1 MFCPQF
7 NYRSLAVSQ
16 YVAVSHIYLLN
27 SWGALLPPSL
37 PHWQRF
43 YLWRRT
49 RHRTS
54 SHDRRRAEVG
64 GGHQD
69 RRRRGVVGAD
79 ELGRVS
85 PASGH
90 VRLHGLPRRR
100 VSISLARGIT
110 RGGCLTALLIVS
122 SPLAETFPESV
133 STEVIGQSYEGRDM
147 RVIKICGGGGGE
159 CGKKPGMYIEGGE
172 QFGRTDGSVC
182 PSFRLQFL
190 SLATFVSW
198 FGIWAQEAHT
208 SSPKLSWCMP
218 AIARPANRKYFERWL

>member
-1 MFCPQF
+1 MIDDVQK
-7 NYRSLAVSQ
+7 LAEGIKTAAGEGSSAPMSWDVYHPLQ
-16 YVAVSHIYLLN
+16 DMYDYMDYLE
-27 SWGALLPPSL
+27 GEYPSL
-37 PHWQRF
+37 LQ
-43 YLWRRT
+43 
-49 RHRTS
+49 
-54 SHDRRRAEVG
+54 G
-64 GGHQD
+64 
-69 RRRRGVVGAD
+69 
-79 ELGRVS
+79 
-85 PASGH
+85 
-90 VRLHGLPRRR
+90 
-100 VSISLARGIT
+100 GIT
-110 RGGCLTALLIVS
+110 RARGWLTALLIVS

-218 AIARPANRKYFERWL
+218 AIARPANRKYFERWRVNTLCAKNDCTTEQS